1 LAHPIFTQLSRS
13 GRAAP
18 GLGESTRRKVS
29 RRVLPFFFVLYLIS
43 YLDRANVS
51 YGKISMSAD
60 LCFSEAVYGLGA
72 GIFFVGYFLLE
83 IPGALIVERWS
94 ARLWISRIMITWGIC
109 TVLVGFVRTP
119 GEFYLARFCLGLAE
133 AGFFPGVLVYLTH
146 WFSQQDR
153 ARAMSDFILAVPVSF
168 VIGAPVSALCLSVHW
183 FGLAG
188 WQWLFILQGLPAIVC
203 GIVTPFYLTDHPSG
217 AKWLGASEREWLSA
231 ELEREKARKRLLVRT
246 SALAVFARGDV
257 WRLAAGLFFIV
268 FGSYGFILWLPSTI
282 QRQSGLSTITSTL
295 LSALPF
301 CGAALMVKLMGKS
314 SDRRNE
320 RKLHAS
326 IPLFLAAIFFACTT
340 IPGQPFSLTMFW
352 LVLTG
357 SLLWAWTPAFWV
369 LPTLT
374 LGESAAATSL
384 GLINS
389 VGNLGGFVGPAWIGY
404 LLAKLYSHSL
414 TTLICSISLALGG
427 LLIFSLS
434 IPGTPPLRPSN
445 RTEPAMEDR

>member
-1 LAHPIFTQLSRS
+1 
-13 GRAAP
+13 
-18 GLGESTRRKVS
+18 
-29 RRVLPFFFVLYLIS
+29 
-43 YLDRANVS
+43 
-51 YGKISMSAD
+51 MSAD
-60 LCFSEAVYGLGA
+60 LGFSEAVYGLGA

-94 ARLWISRIMITWGIC
+94 ARLWISRILITWGIC

-119 GEFYLARFCLGLAE
+119 GQFYSARFCLGLAE

-146 WFSQQDR
+146 WFTPRDR
-153 ARAMSDFILAVPVSF
+153 ARAMSDFILAVPISF
-168 VIGAPVSALCLSVHW
+168 VIGAPVSALCLTVHW

-188 WQWLFILQGLPAIVC
+188 WQWLFILQGIPAIVC
-203 GIVTPFYLTDHPSG
+203 GIITPFYLTDQPKA
-217 AKWLGASEREWLSA
+217 AKWLSASEREWLTD
-231 ELEREKARKRLLVRT
+231 ELEREKARKRLLAHA
-246 SALAVFARGDV
+246 SAFAAFKRSDV
-257 WRLAAGLFFIV
+257 WRLALGLFFIV

-282 QRQSGLSTITSTL
+282 QRESGLSTIKSTL

-301 CGAALMVKLMGKS
+301 CGAAVLLKIMGKS

-326 IPLFLAAIFFACTT
+326 VPLFLAAIFFACTS
-340 IPGQPFSLTMFW
+340 IPGQPFSFTMFW

-414 TTLICSISLALGG
+414 TTLICSVSLALGG

-434 IPGTPPLRPSN
+434 IAGTAPAQHSDDIA
-445 RTEPAMEDR
+445 PAMEDR